1 MRVLTRHCHLPTSY
15 PHGYKGFR
23 YKAIVVWR
31 SSWSLTASMLSCFFV
46 ASLLS
51 HLSVVGH
58 TLVVSPPIESGLNE
72 RRFNADDGQ
81 IVGQKLMKVRSIVLL
96 QYHILI

>member
-1 MRVLTRHCHLPTSY
+1 
-15 PHGYKGFR
+15 
-23 YKAIVVWR
+23 
-31 SSWSLTASMLSCFFV
+31 MLSFFFV

-81 IVGQKLMKVRSIVLL
+81 IVGQRLMKVRSIVLL
-96 QYHILI
+96 QYHVLI